1 MPDITCITPE
11 PFFQPRIIFKFRS
24 HTPSGVEIVTGS
36 LIWWWLGQNEVLIFA
51 CVSKG
56 IHIKLVEYKK
66 FKLLPSRYDRKDGN
80 IARRYAIEG
89 RVQ

>member
-1 MPDITCITPE
+1 MM
-11 PFFQPRIIFKFRS
+11 
-24 HTPSGVEIVTGS
+24 VVGS
-36 LIWWWLGQNEVLIFA
+36 EYSTYIRMR
-51 CVSKG
+51 
-56 IHIKLVEYKK
+56 IHIKLVKYRK